1 MKHFTIQELCKSTVA
16 EERLIDNTPSDVI
29 TDQLTALVDNIL
41 DPLRDAYGSPIFVS
55 SGYRSVQLNRVV
67 GGVNSSQHRLG
78 QAADL
83 DQGSKKENKKL
94 FNLVLKLEL
103 PFDQLILEYGGEW
116 IHISYSPRNRRQVLK
131 L

>member
-29 TDQLTALVDNIL
+29 TEQLTALVDNIL

-55 SGYRSVQLNRVV
+55 SGYRSVQLNMVV

-78 QAADL
+78 QAADSL
-83 DQGSKKENKKL
+83 QRH
-94 FNLVLKLEL
+94 
-103 PFDQLILEYGGEW
+103 Q
-116 IHISYSPRNRRQVLK
+116 
-131 L
+131 